1 MKELFS
7 ALVLAQAEM
16 GTALK
21 DASNPF
27 FNSKY
32 ADLTSVMS
40 VVKPAFAKHGLGFVQ
55 IAHDAE
61 RCACIE
67 TVIIHTSGE
76 FYNCG
81 RVSVPVA
88 KGDAQ
93 GYGSAMTY
101 ARRYS
106 LAAAAA
112 VGADDDDG
120 NAAASAPP
128 PPKSSATPT
137 GGVMETLPKE
147 MQEYLA
153 SLSIKIAD
161 HYNQHQVGAI
171 LDLLIEER
179 LEASEHVALMSLL
192 SSKIRTAMTKERAKR
207 KEQAAA
213 ANPPATAPE
222 DNTDG

>member
-21 DASNPF
+21 DADNPF
-27 FNSKY
+27 FHSKY

-76 FYNCG
+76 CYPCG
-81 RVSVPVA
+81 KVSVPVA

-128 PPKSSATPT
+128 PPKSTASPKT
-137 GGVMETLPKE
+137 GVFESLPVYR
-147 MQEYLA
+147 QTALTD
-153 SLSIKIAD
+153 LSIQVAD
-161 HYNQHQVGAI
+161 YFKQGQ
-171 LDLLIEER
+171 LDDCFICID
-179 LEASEHVALMSLL
+179 EAALDADEKVALASLL
-192 SSKIRTAMTKERAKR
+192 SSKIRTAMTKERDRRRAL
-207 KEQAAA
+207 ADALGG
-213 ANPPATAPE
+213 
-222 DNTDG
+222 NTDG